1 MKRIAIAAVAVI
13 ALAVL
18 AYAGYGVQQKR
29 ALRAQVAQA
38 VDAASARMASALVT
52 DLAAPTAAIV
62 ERLERDTEDTDADLQ
77 KLRAAS
83 ARPDRALVEGADG
96 YVANA
101 LAVLRRQA
109 GSARGRLRYADSRQ
123 ALADHMAQVSRRD
136 EAWSDKAIKL
146 KERLDGDYFEFRI
159 ASTSLLANA
168 LNDLPGTRRAVAALL
183 PSARL
188 PEEAAIREAQA
199 RTRAAA
205 EATRLDYEKAR
216 QLVPR

>member
-18 AYAGYGVQQKR
+18 AYVGYSVQQKR

-38 VDAASARMASALVT
+38 VDAASERVASALVT

-62 ERLERDTEDTDADLQ
+62 ERLERDTENTDADLQ

-109 GSARGRLRYADSRQ
+109 GSARDRLRYADSRQ

-159 ASTSLLANA
+159 ASTSLANA

-205 EATRLDYEKAR
+205 EATRLDYEKAK